1 MPGLVLQGL
10 VPELLGLVP
19 ELPEP
24 LEQALEA
31 LLGLVSLLVFL
42 LVQVGPAQGG
52 LLVVVVLAACVFYLL
67 SLLSPTSNL
76 LQ

>member
-10 VPELLGLVP
+10 VPELLGLLGLVP
-19 ELPEP
+19 ELPEL

-31 LLGLVSLLVFL
+31 LLGLVSLLAFL

-52 LLVVVVLAACVFYLL
+52 LLVVVVLAECVF
-67 SLLSPTSNL
+67 
-76 LQ
+76 